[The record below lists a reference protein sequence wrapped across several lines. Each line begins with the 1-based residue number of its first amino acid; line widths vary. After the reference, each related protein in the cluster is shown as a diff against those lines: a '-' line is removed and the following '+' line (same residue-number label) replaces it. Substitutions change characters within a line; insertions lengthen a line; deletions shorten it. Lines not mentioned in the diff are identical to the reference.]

1 MSKELER
8 SNESKKKYSKSEEK
22 KSLDR
27 VENAETNEIHTSDEK
42 EKIEAVKQDL
52 SQIKEEL
59 ETEEETEIK
68 EAVEKEDI
76 EESRAE
82 KAVVI
87 EAEAYKTIIL
97 YASRYANKSIP
108 KEDWKE
114 IYGVLI
120 GHTDEEIVYVERA
133 EALTYGH
140 ATDVQLNDRHLAFIA
155 EIEDELYETGKNQFI
170 VGWFHSHPGLGLFYS
185 YVDLIN
191 HIGFQGKNPDAI
203 GLVFDNTL
211 LGKKKLEKVEG
222 TNHKITKYETGFEIY
237 RMNDVNMD
245 VNKPEFDENY
255 HEVDY
260 IVKGLNKFFFANM
273 LNELSSLVSEGRPLQ
288 SAYREDV
295 SLESNYQGNTL
306 SNKEN
311 IEIPSS
317 PAQTNKQSD
326 LNEYNEFQLQ
336 DIPMNE
342 DITFDGDELFYGA
355 QNKQMRQTSF
365 KEEKAEQLIY
375 EGNQAFD
382 NNDVFQGVEKYRE
395 GIKKLEEIG
404 RYDRVLELLKDV
416 TEECISTDHIILAD
430 EFVEKL
436 LKIADQQN
444 NLFYKAESHY
454 LLGYLLLK
462 QKKTENVRGALNKIR
477 DAAVI
482 FNDIKDYVGAAICFH
497 KIGAIF
503 HTRLEKYEMGAI
515 FYSEAIVN
523 YNEAILKSHPLR
535 KTMWSR
541 KEILIHKILDLKE
554 TTEELLPKIKN
565 MEIQQKVINDLKSIQ
580 YNF

>member
-211 LGKKKLEKVEG
+211 
-222 TNHKITKYETGFEIY
+222 
-237 RMNDVNMD
+237 
-245 VNKPEFDENY
+245 
-255 HEVDY
+255 
-260 IVKGLNKFFFANM
+260 
-273 LNELSSLVSEGRPLQ
+273 
-288 SAYREDV
+288 
-295 SLESNYQGNTL
+295 
-306 SNKEN
+306 
-311 IEIPSS
+311 
-317 PAQTNKQSD
+317 
-326 LNEYNEFQLQ
+326 
-336 DIPMNE
+336 
-342 DITFDGDELFYGA
+342 
-355 QNKQMRQTSF
+355 
-365 KEEKAEQLIY
+365 
-375 EGNQAFD
+375 
-382 NNDVFQGVEKYRE
+382 
-395 GIKKLEEIG
+395 
-404 RYDRVLELLKDV
+404 
-416 TEECISTDHIILAD
+416 
-430 EFVEKL
+430 
-436 LKIADQQN
+436 
-444 NLFYKAESHY
+444 
-454 LLGYLLLK
+454 
-462 QKKTENVRGALNKIR
+462 
-477 DAAVI
+477 
-482 FNDIKDYVGAAICFH
+482 
-497 KIGAIF
+497 
-503 HTRLEKYEMGAI
+503 
-515 FYSEAIVN
+515 
-523 YNEAILKSHPLR
+523 
-535 KTMWSR
+535 
-541 KEILIHKILDLKE
+541 
-554 TTEELLPKIKN
+554 
-565 MEIQQKVINDLKSIQ
+565 
-580 YNF
+580 